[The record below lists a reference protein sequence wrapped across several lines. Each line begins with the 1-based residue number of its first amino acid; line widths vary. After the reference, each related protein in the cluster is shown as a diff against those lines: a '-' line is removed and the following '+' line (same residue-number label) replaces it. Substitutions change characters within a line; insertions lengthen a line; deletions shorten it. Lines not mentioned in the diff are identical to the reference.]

1 MQWKRGNAYENS
13 DFRRVAV
20 ALPGFGAELPRAASL
35 YASMRMH
42 LALLLACVAAAV
54 AVLAASC
61 GDNEEQRLTI
71 YSGRSPELV
80 GPLLERFAAETGIDV
95 GVRYGGT
102 AQLAALLIEE
112 GDRSP
117 ADIFIAQDAGAL
129 GAVQAAGLFATIDD
143 DILERVAPTYRSR
156 EGGWVGLSGRARVVV
171 YNTEALDPS
180 ELPDSILEFTDPRW
194 RGRVAWAPTNGSFQ
208 AWVTA
213 LRVSE
218 GEEGARAWLEGM
230 LANDPP
236 EFPNNVSIVA
246 AVGRGEVDAGLVNHY
261 YLNRFLAEQ
270 GEDFPARNYHTG
282 PGDIGTLINVAGAGV
297 LRTSE
302 ATDEAR
308 RFLEFMLSEEA
319 QRYYAET
326 NAEYPLVA
334 GVAGAPGLRSIADLQ
349 PPAIDLSD
357 LSDLEGT
364 LRLLRSTGV
373 LP

>member
-1 MQWKRGNAYENS
+1 M
-13 DFRRVAV
+13 
-20 ALPGFGAELPRAASL
+20 ALHRFGMELLHRSGLHERTGIA
-35 YASMRMH
+35 
-42 LALLLACVAAAV
+42 LALLGAVVVVAAA
-54 AVLAASC
+54 LLTASC
-61 GDNEEQRLTI
+61 GTDEEQRLTI
-71 YSGRSPELV
+71 YSGRSPELI
-80 GPLLERFAAETGIDV
+80 GPLLERFAEETGISV

-102 AQLAALLIEE
+102 AQLAALLVEE
-112 GDRSP
+112 GDQSP

-129 GAVQAAGLFATIDD
+129 GAVQAAGLFTDIDD

-156 EGGWVGLSGRARVVV
+156 EGQWVGLSGRARVVV
-171 YNTEALDPS
+171 YNTEVLDPS
-180 ELPDSILEFTDPRW
+180 ELPESVLEFTDPKW

-218 GEEGARAWLEGM
+218 GEEGARAWLEAM

-261 YLNRFLAEQ
+261 YLNRFLAEH

-282 PGDIGTLINVAGAGV
+282 PGDIGTLVNVAGAGI
-297 LRTSE
+297 LRTSGQ
-302 ATDEAR
+302 TDAAR
-308 RFLEFMLSEEA
+308 RFLDFMLSEPA

-326 NAEYPLVA
+326 NTEYPLID

-357 LSDLEGT
+357 LWDLEGT
-364 LRLLRSTGV
+364 LRLLRQTGV

>member
-1 MQWKRGNAYENS
+1 M
-13 DFRRVAV
+13 
-20 ALPGFGAELPRAASL
+20 ALPGFGADLPRRASPR
-35 YASMRMH
+35 ASGRAC
-42 LALLLACVAAAV
+42 LALVVAVAVAAV

-61 GDNEEQRLTI
+61 GDDEEQRLTI

-80 GPLLERFAAETGIDV
+80 GPLLERFTEETGINV

-112 GDRSP
+112 GDQSP

-129 GAVQAAGLFATIDD
+129 GAVQAAGLFTTIDD
-143 DILERVAPTYRSR
+143 DILERVAPAYRSR
-156 EGGWVGLSGRARVVV
+156 EGVWVGLSGRARAIV
-171 YNTEALDPS
+171 YNTDALDPS
-180 ELPDSILEFTDPRW
+180 ELPDSILEFTDPKW

-218 GEEGARAWLEGM
+218 GEDGARAWLEGM
-230 LANDPP
+230 LANDSP

-270 GEDFPARNYHTG
+270 GEDFPARNHHTG
-282 PGDIGTLINVAGAGV
+282 PGDIGTLVNVAGAGV
-297 LRTSE
+297 LRSSE

-308 RFLEFMLSEEA
+308 RFIEFMLSEEA

-326 NAEYPLVA
+326 NAEHPLVA

>member
-1 MQWKRGNAYENS
+1 M
-13 DFRRVAV
+13 
-20 ALPGFGAELPRAASL
+20 LLGA
-35 YASMRMH
+35 
-42 LALLLACVAAAV
+42 ALLGAAAL
-54 AVLAASC
+54 LATSC
-61 GDNEEQRLTI
+61 GSGEEQSLTI
-71 YSGRSPELV
+71 YSGRSQELI
-80 GPLLERFAAETGIDV
+80 GPLLDRFAEETGISV
-95 GVRYGGT
+95 GVRYGST

-112 GDRSP
+112 GDQSP

-129 GAVQAAGLFATIDD
+129 GAVQAAGLFRDIDD

-156 EGGWVGLSGRARVVV
+156 EGQWVGLSGRARAVV
-171 YNTEALDPS
+171 YNTDVLDPS
-180 ELPDSILEFTDPRW
+180 ELPESILEFTDPKW

-218 GEEGARAWLEGM
+218 GEDGARAWLEGM

-261 YLNRFLAEQ
+261 YLNRFLAEH

-282 PGDIGTLINVAGAGV
+282 PGDIGTLVNVAGAGI
-297 LRTSE
+297 LRTSTQ
-302 ATDEAR
+302 TDAAR
-308 RFLEFMLSEEA
+308 RFLDFMLSEEA

-326 NAEYPLVA
+326 NTEYPLIA

-349 PPAIDLSD
+349 PPAVDLSD
-357 LSDLEGT
+357 LWDLEGT
-364 LRLLRSTGV
+364 LRLLRETGV

>member
-1 MQWKRGNAYENS
+1 M
-13 DFRRVAV
+13 
-20 ALPGFGAELPRAASL
+20 ALPRCGTDLTRRASPRAAGR
-35 YASMRMH
+35 AS
-42 LALLLACVAAAV
+42 LALLIAVAVAAV

-61 GDNEEQRLTI
+61 GDDEERRLTI

-80 GPLLERFAAETGIDV
+80 GPLLERFTEETGINA

-112 GDRSP
+112 GDQSP
-117 ADIFIAQDAGAL
+117 ADVFISQDAGAL

-143 DILERVAPTYRSR
+143 DILERVAPAYRSR
-156 EGGWVGLSGRARVVV
+156 EGGWVGLSGRARVIV
-171 YNTEALDPS
+171 YNTDALDPS
-180 ELPDSILEFTDPRW
+180 ELPDSILDFTDPKW

-213 LRVSE
+213 LRVGE
-218 GEEGARAWLEGM
+218 GEDGARAWLEGM
-230 LANDPP
+230 LANDPQ

-282 PGDIGTLINVAGAGV
+282 PGDIGTLVNVAGAGV

-308 RFLEFMLSEEA
+308 RFLEFMLSDEA
-319 QRYYAET
+319 QRYYADT
-326 NAEYPLVA
+326 NAEYPLVD

-349 PPAIDLSD
+349 PPAINLSE
-357 LSDLEGT
+357 LWDLEGT

>member
-1 MQWKRGNAYENS
+1 M
-13 DFRRVAV
+13 
-20 ALPGFGAELPRAASL
+20 ALPRCGADLTRRARPRAAGR
-35 YASMRMH
+35 AS
-42 LALLLACVAAAV
+42 LALLVAVVVAAV

-61 GDNEEQRLTI
+61 GDDEERRLTI

-80 GPLLERFAAETGIDV
+80 GPLLERFAEETGIDV

-112 GDRSP
+112 GDQSP
-117 ADIFIAQDAGAL
+117 ADVFISQDAGAL

-143 DILERVAPTYRSR
+143 DILERVAPAYRSR
-156 EGGWVGLSGRARVVV
+156 EGGWVGLSGRARVIV
-171 YNTEALDPS
+171 YNTDALDAS
-180 ELPDSILEFTDPRW
+180 ELPDSILDFTDPKW

-213 LRVSE
+213 LRVGE
-218 GEEGARAWLEGM
+218 GEDGARAWLEGM
-230 LANDPP
+230 LANDPQ

-282 PGDIGTLINVAGAGV
+282 PGDIGTLVNVAGAGV
-297 LRTSE
+297 LRTSA

-308 RFLEFMLSEEA
+308 RFLEFMLSDEA

-349 PPAIDLSD
+349 PPAINLSE
-357 LSDLEGT
+357 LWDLEGT

>member
-1 MQWKRGNAYENS
+1 MALPRFGA
-13 DFRRVAV
+13 DLTRRARPRAAGRASLALLVAV
-20 ALPGFGAELPRAASL
+20 A
-35 YASMRMH
+35 
-42 LALLLACVAAAV
+42 VAAV

-61 GDNEEQRLTI
+61 GDDEERRLTI

-80 GPLLERFAAETGIDV
+80 GPLLERFTEETGINA

-112 GDRSP
+112 GDQSP
-117 ADIFIAQDAGAL
+117 ADVFISQDAGAL

-143 DILERVAPTYRSR
+143 DILERVAPAYRSR
-156 EGGWVGLSGRARVVV
+156 EGGWVGLSGRARVIV
-171 YNTEALDPS
+171 YNTDALDPS
-180 ELPDSILEFTDPRW
+180 ELPDSILDFTDPKW

-213 LRVSE
+213 LRVGE
-218 GEEGARAWLEGM
+218 GEDGARAWLEGM
-230 LANDPP
+230 LANDPQ

-282 PGDIGTLINVAGAGV
+282 PGDIGTLVNVAGVGV
-297 LRTSE
+297 LRSSE

-308 RFLEFMLSEEA
+308 RFLEFMLSDEA

-349 PPAIDLSD
+349 PPAINLSE
-357 LSDLEGT
+357 LWDLEGT

>member
-1 MQWKRGNAYENS
+1 M
-13 DFRRVAV
+13 
-20 ALPGFGAELPRAASL
+20 ALPHGSGLHEGTRAAL
-35 YASMRMH
+35 VLLGA
-42 LALLLACVAAAV
+42 ALLGAAAL
-54 AVLAASC
+54 LATSC
-61 GDNEEQRLTI
+61 GSGEEQSLTI
-71 YSGRSPELV
+71 YSGRSQELI
-80 GPLLERFAAETGIDV
+80 GPLLDRFAEETGISV
-95 GVRYGGT
+95 GVRYGST

-112 GDRSP
+112 GDQSP

-129 GAVQAAGLFATIDD
+129 GAVQAAGLFRDIDD

-156 EGGWVGLSGRARVVV
+156 EGQWVGLSGRARAVV
-171 YNTEALDPS
+171 YNTDVLDPS
-180 ELPDSILEFTDPRW
+180 ELPESILEFTDPKW

-218 GEEGARAWLEGM
+218 GEDGARAWLEGM

-261 YLNRFLAEQ
+261 YLNRFLAEH

-282 PGDIGTLINVAGAGV
+282 PGDIGTLVNVAGAGI
-297 LRTSE
+297 LRTSTQ
-302 ATDEAR
+302 TDAAR
-308 RFLEFMLSEEA
+308 RFLDFMLSEEA

-326 NAEYPLVA
+326 NTEYPLIA

-349 PPAIDLSD
+349 PPAVDLSD
-357 LSDLEGT
+357 LWDLEGT
-364 LRLLRSTGV
+364 LRLLRETGV

>member
-1 MQWKRGNAYENS
+1 MQCQRGNAYGNS
-13 DFRRVAV
+13 DFRSVAV
-20 ALPGFGAELPRAASL
+20 ALPRCGADLTRRARPRASGRAC
-35 YASMRMH
+35 
-42 LALLLACVAAAV
+42 LALLVAVVVAAV
-54 AVLAASC
+54 AVLGSSC
-61 GDNEEQRLTI
+61 GDDEERRLTI

-80 GPLLERFAAETGIDV
+80 GPLLERFAEETGIDV

-117 ADIFIAQDAGAL
+117 ADIFISQDAGAL

-143 DILERVAPTYRSR
+143 DILERVAPAYRSR

-171 YNTEALDPS
+171 YNTDALDAS
-180 ELPDSILEFTDPRW
+180 ELPDSILEFTDPKW

-218 GEEGARAWLEGM
+218 GEDGARAWLEGM
-230 LANDPP
+230 LANDPQ

-282 PGDIGTLINVAGAGV
+282 PGDIGTLVNVAGAGV

-308 RFLEFMLSEEA
+308 RFLEFMLSDEA

-349 PPAIDLSD
+349 PPAINLSE
-357 LSDLEGT
+357 LWDLEGT